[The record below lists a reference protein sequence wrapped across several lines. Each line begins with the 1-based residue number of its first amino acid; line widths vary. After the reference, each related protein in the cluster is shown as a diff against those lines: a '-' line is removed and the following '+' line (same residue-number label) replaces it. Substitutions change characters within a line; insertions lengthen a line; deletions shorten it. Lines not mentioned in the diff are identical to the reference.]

1 MSKIAKSNPGI
12 EESSALEIIELAID
26 DLETL
31 TRAFNVIKDVCDEL
45 NNPHLSIRRDIKE
58 SLIN

>member
-1 MSKIAKSNPGI
+1 MAKIAKNNPGV

-31 TRAFNVIKDVCDEL
+31 TRAFNVIKDVCEEL
-45 NNPHLSIRRDIKE
+45 NNPHLCVRSDVKS